1 MGPAHVPVCRLLK
14 GADGVSCSL
23 ILNRQ
28 RRGSGDRCLHTCGH
42 MPDLLLR
49 RLAHLALICCILVL
63 TTLIGWG
70 SFAYMAWSVRHL
82 SAELDELTA
91 DRNQLVA
98 ERDEARSN
106 FDQISRSF
114 GASSSSK
121 RSLRQLGRSMTV
133 RWGRRRENLNSRQQ
147 RGKSELS
154 SSASRKFPRPV
165 ASRNPSLSGTLANA
179 GTLHPTGHAGF

>member
-114 GASSSSK
+114 GDLK
-121 RSLRQLGRSMTV
+121 QLEAKLEVARAEHDRAVEPSE
-133 RWGRRRENLNSRQQ
+133 R
-147 RGKSELS
+147 KSELAAAKGEVRALIERIKEVS
-154 SSASRKFPRPV
+154 QTGSIPRPEPKRN
-165 ASRNPSLSGTLANA
+165 SR
-179 GTLHPTGHAGF
+179 